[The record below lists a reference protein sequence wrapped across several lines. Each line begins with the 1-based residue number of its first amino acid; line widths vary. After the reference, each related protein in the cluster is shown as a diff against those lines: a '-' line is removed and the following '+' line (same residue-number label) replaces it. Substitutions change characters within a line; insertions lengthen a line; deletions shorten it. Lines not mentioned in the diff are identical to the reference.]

1 MQLVK
6 TAQGQQAFKER
17 SHSLTQRQRSAF
29 LLFDG
34 QRSIDEVLAATAVMG
49 ITRDDVQAM
58 VEQGLLAPTAG
69 QAATAEPASDLPAS
83 AAERSPKERYQDA
96 YPIATELTGALGL
109 KGFRLNLAV
118 EGSSGFDDLVAL
130 APRIREAVGEENF
143 YLFGLTTPEVER
155 MLAEGS
161 YDPWEYYR
169 KHPEIRRV
177 LDSISAGRFSPDEPT
192 AFHWIFEKLLAK
204 NERYLHLADFMSYIE
219 GHERIGMEYARPDVW
234 MRKAVLNT
242 ARMGYFSSDRTIR
255 EYAKD
260 IWGIKPIAPRG
271 A

>member
-49 ITRDDVQAM
+49 ITRDDVRAM
-58 VEQGLLAPTAG
+58 VEQGLLAPVADP
-69 QAATAEPASDLPAS
+69 AAAEVASDVHAS

-130 APRIREAVGEENF
+130 APRIREAVGEAKYERLKRA
-143 YLFGLTTPEVER
+143 LF
-155 MLAEGS
+155 A
-161 YDPWEYYR
+161 
-169 KHPEIRRV
+169 
-177 LDSISAGRFSPDEPT
+177 
-192 AFHWIFEKLLAK
+192 
-204 NERYLHLADFMSYIE
+204 
-219 GHERIGMEYARPDVW
+219 
-234 MRKAVLNT
+234 
-242 ARMGYFSSDRTIR
+242 
-255 EYAKD
+255 
-260 IWGIKPIAPRG
+260 
-271 A
+271 

>member
-49 ITRDDVQAM
+49 ITRDDVRAM
-58 VEQGLLAPTAG
+58 VEQGLLAPVAG
-69 QAATAEPASDLPAS
+69 PAAAEVASDVQVS

-130 APRIREAVGEENF
+130 APKIREAVGEAKYERLKRA
-143 YLFGLTTPEVER
+143 LF
-155 MLAEGS
+155 A
-161 YDPWEYYR
+161 
-169 KHPEIRRV
+169 
-177 LDSISAGRFSPDEPT
+177 
-192 AFHWIFEKLLAK
+192 
-204 NERYLHLADFMSYIE
+204 
-219 GHERIGMEYARPDVW
+219 
-234 MRKAVLNT
+234 
-242 ARMGYFSSDRTIR
+242 
-255 EYAKD
+255 
-260 IWGIKPIAPRG
+260 
-271 A
+271 

>member
-17 SHSLTQRQRSAF
+17 SHSLTPRQRSAF

-34 QRSIDEVLAATAVMG
+34 QRSTDEVLAATAVMG

-58 VEQGLLAPTAG
+58 VEQGLLAPVAD
-69 QAATAEPASDLPAS
+69 QAAAEVASDVQAS

-130 APRIREAVGEENF
+130 APKIREAVGEAKYERLKRA
-143 YLFGLTTPEVER
+143 LF
-155 MLAEGS
+155 A
-161 YDPWEYYR
+161 
-169 KHPEIRRV
+169 
-177 LDSISAGRFSPDEPT
+177 
-192 AFHWIFEKLLAK
+192 
-204 NERYLHLADFMSYIE
+204 
-219 GHERIGMEYARPDVW
+219 
-234 MRKAVLNT
+234 
-242 ARMGYFSSDRTIR
+242 
-255 EYAKD
+255 
-260 IWGIKPIAPRG
+260 
-271 A
+271 

>member
-58 VEQGLLAPTAG
+58 VEQGLLAPAAG
-69 QAATAEPASDLPAS
+69 QAATTEPASDLPAS

-130 APRIREAVGEENF
+130 APKIREAVGEAKYERLKRA
-143 YLFGLTTPEVER
+143 LF
-155 MLAEGS
+155 A
-161 YDPWEYYR
+161 
-169 KHPEIRRV
+169 
-177 LDSISAGRFSPDEPT
+177 
-192 AFHWIFEKLLAK
+192 
-204 NERYLHLADFMSYIE
+204 
-219 GHERIGMEYARPDVW
+219 
-234 MRKAVLNT
+234 
-242 ARMGYFSSDRTIR
+242 
-255 EYAKD
+255 
-260 IWGIKPIAPRG
+260 
-271 A
+271 

>member
-34 QRSIDEVLAATAVMG
+34 RRSIDEVLAATAVMG

-58 VEQGLLAPTAG
+58 VEQGLLAPVAG
-69 QAATAEPASDLPAS
+69 PAAAEVTSDVQVP

-130 APRIREAVGEENF
+130 APKIREAVGEAKYERLKRA
-143 YLFGLTTPEVER
+143 LF
-155 MLAEGS
+155 A
-161 YDPWEYYR
+161 
-169 KHPEIRRV
+169 
-177 LDSISAGRFSPDEPT
+177 
-192 AFHWIFEKLLAK
+192 
-204 NERYLHLADFMSYIE
+204 
-219 GHERIGMEYARPDVW
+219 
-234 MRKAVLNT
+234 
-242 ARMGYFSSDRTIR
+242 
-255 EYAKD
+255 
-260 IWGIKPIAPRG
+260 
-271 A
+271 

>member
-49 ITRDDVQAM
+49 ITRDDVRAM
-58 VEQGLLAPTAG
+58 VEQGLLAPVANPAAAEVAG
-69 QAATAEPASDLPAS
+69 DVQAS

-96 YPIATELTGALGL
+96 YPIATEMTGALGL

-130 APRIREAVGEENF
+130 APKIREAVGEARYERLKRA
-143 YLFGLTTPEVER
+143 LF
-155 MLAEGS
+155 A
-161 YDPWEYYR
+161 
-169 KHPEIRRV
+169 
-177 LDSISAGRFSPDEPT
+177 
-192 AFHWIFEKLLAK
+192 
-204 NERYLHLADFMSYIE
+204 
-219 GHERIGMEYARPDVW
+219 
-234 MRKAVLNT
+234 
-242 ARMGYFSSDRTIR
+242 
-255 EYAKD
+255 
-260 IWGIKPIAPRG
+260 
-271 A
+271 

>member
-49 ITRDDVQAM
+49 ITHDDVQAM
-58 VEQGLLAPTAG
+58 VEQGLLAPVADP
-69 QAATAEPASDLPAS
+69 AAAEVASDVHAS

-130 APRIREAVGEENF
+130 APRIREAVGEAKYERLKRA
-143 YLFGLTTPEVER
+143 LF
-155 MLAEGS
+155 A
-161 YDPWEYYR
+161 
-169 KHPEIRRV
+169 
-177 LDSISAGRFSPDEPT
+177 
-192 AFHWIFEKLLAK
+192 
-204 NERYLHLADFMSYIE
+204 
-219 GHERIGMEYARPDVW
+219 
-234 MRKAVLNT
+234 
-242 ARMGYFSSDRTIR
+242 
-255 EYAKD
+255 
-260 IWGIKPIAPRG
+260 
-271 A
+271 

>member
-49 ITRDDVQAM
+49 ITRDDVRAM
-58 VEQGLLAPTAG
+58 VEQGLLAPVAG
-69 QAATAEPASDLPAS
+69 PAAAEVASDVQTS

-96 YPIATELTGALGL
+96 YPIATEMTGALGL

-130 APRIREAVGEENF
+130 APRIREAVGEAKYERLKRA
-143 YLFGLTTPEVER
+143 LF
-155 MLAEGS
+155 A
-161 YDPWEYYR
+161 
-169 KHPEIRRV
+169 
-177 LDSISAGRFSPDEPT
+177 
-192 AFHWIFEKLLAK
+192 
-204 NERYLHLADFMSYIE
+204 
-219 GHERIGMEYARPDVW
+219 
-234 MRKAVLNT
+234 
-242 ARMGYFSSDRTIR
+242 
-255 EYAKD
+255 
-260 IWGIKPIAPRG
+260 
-271 A
+271 

>member
-17 SHSLTQRQRSAF
+17 RHSLTPRQRSAF

-58 VEQGLLAPTAG
+58 VEQGLLAPVAG
-69 QAATAEPASDLPAS
+69 PAAAEVAGGDVQAS

-130 APRIREAVGEENF
+130 APRIREAVGEAKYERLKRA
-143 YLFGLTTPEVER
+143 LF
-155 MLAEGS
+155 A
-161 YDPWEYYR
+161 
-169 KHPEIRRV
+169 
-177 LDSISAGRFSPDEPT
+177 
-192 AFHWIFEKLLAK
+192 
-204 NERYLHLADFMSYIE
+204 
-219 GHERIGMEYARPDVW
+219 
-234 MRKAVLNT
+234 
-242 ARMGYFSSDRTIR
+242 
-255 EYAKD
+255 
-260 IWGIKPIAPRG
+260 
-271 A
+271 

>member
-17 SHSLTQRQRSAF
+17 SHSLTPRQRSAF

-96 YPIATELTGALGL
+96 YPIASELTGALGL

-130 APRIREAVGEENF
+130 APRIREAVGEAKYERLKRA
-143 YLFGLTTPEVER
+143 LF
-155 MLAEGS
+155 A
-161 YDPWEYYR
+161 
-169 KHPEIRRV
+169 
-177 LDSISAGRFSPDEPT
+177 
-192 AFHWIFEKLLAK
+192 
-204 NERYLHLADFMSYIE
+204 
-219 GHERIGMEYARPDVW
+219 
-234 MRKAVLNT
+234 
-242 ARMGYFSSDRTIR
+242 
-255 EYAKD
+255 
-260 IWGIKPIAPRG
+260 
-271 A
+271 

>member
-17 SHSLTQRQRSAF
+17 SHSLTPRQRSAF

-49 ITRDDVQAM
+49 ITRDDVRAM
-58 VEQGLLAPTAG
+58 VEQGLLAPVAG
-69 QAATAEPASDLPAS
+69 PAAAEVASDVQAS

-130 APRIREAVGEENF
+130 APRIREAVGEAKYERLKRA
-143 YLFGLTTPEVER
+143 LF
-155 MLAEGS
+155 A
-161 YDPWEYYR
+161 
-169 KHPEIRRV
+169 
-177 LDSISAGRFSPDEPT
+177 
-192 AFHWIFEKLLAK
+192 
-204 NERYLHLADFMSYIE
+204 
-219 GHERIGMEYARPDVW
+219 
-234 MRKAVLNT
+234 
-242 ARMGYFSSDRTIR
+242 
-255 EYAKD
+255 
-260 IWGIKPIAPRG
+260 
-271 A
+271 

>member
-58 VEQGLLAPTAG
+58 VEQGLLAPVAD
-69 QAATAEPASDLPAS
+69 QAAAELASDVQAS

-130 APRIREAVGEENF
+130 APKIREAVGEAKYERLKRA
-143 YLFGLTTPEVER
+143 LF
-155 MLAEGS
+155 A
-161 YDPWEYYR
+161 
-169 KHPEIRRV
+169 
-177 LDSISAGRFSPDEPT
+177 
-192 AFHWIFEKLLAK
+192 
-204 NERYLHLADFMSYIE
+204 
-219 GHERIGMEYARPDVW
+219 
-234 MRKAVLNT
+234 
-242 ARMGYFSSDRTIR
+242 
-255 EYAKD
+255 
-260 IWGIKPIAPRG
+260 
-271 A
+271 

>member
-58 VEQGLLAPTAG
+58 VEQGLLAPAAG
-69 QAATAEPASDLPAS
+69 QAATAEPASDVQAS

-130 APRIREAVGEENF
+130 APRIREAVGEAKYERLKRA
-143 YLFGLTTPEVER
+143 LF
-155 MLAEGS
+155 A
-161 YDPWEYYR
+161 
-169 KHPEIRRV
+169 
-177 LDSISAGRFSPDEPT
+177 
-192 AFHWIFEKLLAK
+192 
-204 NERYLHLADFMSYIE
+204 
-219 GHERIGMEYARPDVW
+219 
-234 MRKAVLNT
+234 
-242 ARMGYFSSDRTIR
+242 
-255 EYAKD
+255 
-260 IWGIKPIAPRG
+260 
-271 A
+271 

>member
-58 VEQGLLAPTAG
+58 VEQGLLAPATG
-69 QAATAEPASDLPAS
+69 PAAAEVASDVQAP

-130 APRIREAVGEENF
+130 APRIREAVGEAKYERLKRA
-143 YLFGLTTPEVER
+143 LF
-155 MLAEGS
+155 A
-161 YDPWEYYR
+161 
-169 KHPEIRRV
+169 
-177 LDSISAGRFSPDEPT
+177 
-192 AFHWIFEKLLAK
+192 
-204 NERYLHLADFMSYIE
+204 
-219 GHERIGMEYARPDVW
+219 
-234 MRKAVLNT
+234 
-242 ARMGYFSSDRTIR
+242 
-255 EYAKD
+255 
-260 IWGIKPIAPRG
+260 
-271 A
+271 